1 MEKPII
7 VTDVDGV
14 LLNYCAGMLPFLL
27 ENGIRSDVVRKSAVD
42 EIFRDPTELF
52 GCRLDTANEIMDRYG
67 RSVYGKCM
75 PAYEDAMTAVM
86 ELSDH
91 YDFIAVTMFGTD
103 YEHWSNRNFNL
114 NSMFPS
120 AFKEVHSGVLGNSKS
135 EFFQDILDRYGSRV
149 KCYVDD
155 RNCFLCDASIIFPTD
170 VTLFKMLRGNNRN
183 EVRFGSGWLGVKSVN
198 NWYEIRDTMLNQLIP

>member
-27 ENGIRSDVVRKSAVD
+27 ENGIRSDVVRMSAVD
-42 EIFRDPTELF
+42 EVFRDPTELF
-52 GCRLDTANEIMDRYG
+52 GCQLDIAKEIMDRYG

-75 PAYEDAMTAVM
+75 PAYEDAMSAVM
-86 ELSDH
+86 ELSEH

-103 YEHWSNRNFNL
+103 YDLWSNRNFNL
-114 NSMFPS
+114 RAMFPGV
-120 AFKEVHSGVLGNSKS
+120 FKEIYSGILGETKTKFFEDIHS
-135 EFFQDILDRYGSRV
+135 RYGDRV

-155 RNCFLCDASIIFPTD
+155 RDCFLRDANATFPTD
-170 VTLFKMLRGNNRN
+170 VTLFKMLRGDNRSTFPPT
-183 EVRFGSGWLGVKSVN
+183 VGWLGVKSVN
-198 NWYEIRDTMLNQLIP
+198 NWYEIKYTMLKQLTA